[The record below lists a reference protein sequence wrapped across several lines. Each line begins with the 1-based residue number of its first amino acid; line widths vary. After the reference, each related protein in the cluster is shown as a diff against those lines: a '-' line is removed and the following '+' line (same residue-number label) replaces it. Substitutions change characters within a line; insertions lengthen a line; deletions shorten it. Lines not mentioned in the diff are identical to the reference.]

1 MAALTALPKAPTL
14 SESERSNL
22 VQDFERVGHAL
33 PADLPVLIRERY
45 AIDLS
50 ARYGSVALTHPF
62 GKGSG
67 QLSLNLHQL
76 REDAEAGL
84 AFVVLKTVIAEDE
97 HGAQTMGAWAIPESR
112 MRVEP
117 RMSSGGNRGWTVTW
131 KGRGW
136 DRSLAAYVELVRDA
150 TLLAQEHRMPV
161 VASVKYHLPDVE
173 ESFRTAEYRHTTDLL
188 ARAWA
193 DGSPVLLEQ
202 DFSPTLAGDQLASE
216 RSRIRRWLRET
227 PALIRSASPGA
238 IHLAVKLMNAEFDDA
253 FQLDMVRTAYD
264 ATDAADTLVLFNRL
278 WDRERG
284 VAYGGWD
291 LSDRNLRVLDAL
303 VATDGAVPFC
313 ATGNIESGRTMIEY
327 ARRGATSGQ
336 LHTYFQLPKSEYAAT
351 HGTRT
356 ARSLHQLLLH
366 PSEGLV
372 AWLLHLGREGVIE
385 RDDGLLRFLNLAG
398 R

>member
-1 MAALTALPKAPTL
+1 MAALTPLPEVPTL
-14 SESERSNL
+14 SASERSNL
-22 VQDFERVGHAL
+22 VQDFERFGHAL
-33 PADLPVLIRERY
+33 PTDLPVLIRERY

-67 QLSLNLHQL
+67 QLSLNLLQI

-97 HGAQTMGAWAIPESR
+97 HGAQTMGAWAIAESR

-117 RMSSGGNRGWTVTW
+117 RISLGGKRGWTVTW

-136 DRSLAAYVELVRDA
+136 DRSLAEYVELVRDA
-150 TLLAQEHRMPV
+150 TTLAREHGMPV

-173 ESFRTAEYRHTTDLL
+173 ESFRTAEYRHTTSLL

-193 DGSPVLLEQ
+193 DTPPMLLEQ

-216 RSRIRRWLRET
+216 RSPITRWLRET

-238 IHLAVKLMNAEFDDA
+238 VHLGVKLMNAEFDDA
-253 FQLDMVRTAYD
+253 FQLDMVRTAHD

-351 HGTRT
+351 RGTRT
-356 ARSLHQLLLH
+356 ARALYQLLFH

-372 AWLLHLGREGVIE
+372 AWLLHLGRQGVIE
-385 RDDGLLRFLNLAG
+385 PDDGVLRFLNVAG